1 MTLGF
6 VVSFG
11 GLVLVFVLLLAIEQ
25 LLIRRRR
32 RSGDA
37 AGSPA
42 VEAAASLDRAEL
54 AVREVEA
61 ELARARQLLRAS

>member
-11 GLVLVFVLLLAIEQ
+11 GLVLVFVVLLVIEQ
-25 LLIRRRR
+25 LLIWRRRR
-32 RSGDA
+32 PGPPART
-37 AGSPA
+37 PA
-42 VEAAASLDRAEL
+42 VEVAASLDRAEL

-61 ELARARQLLRAS
+61 ELARVRAHLRAS